1 MVACT
6 RLAAKVSRKTIL
18 FHDGLEQSVKD
29 AFIHFLETQNVR
41 LVRDD
46 FVENQLHAS
55 LFLEKFLG
63 TIGIDGH
70 LVVFEGIL
78 IRQYVVRNDPYIR
91 ICCRLYCFCWRWRW
105 CTEVSEL
112 SELSSK
118 RVEVVVGCW

>member
-91 ICCRLYCFCWRWRW
+91 IRLFIAVVCTAFVGVGVGVGARKCRSCRPRG
-105 CTEVSEL
+105 
-112 SELSSK
+112 SK
-118 RVEVVVGCW
+118 LH